1 MNYNNWYCVQVAA
14 GCEQKAKTDLIA
26 RKNVLG
32 DKFIQD
38 VEVPQQTQITILDNG
53 KRKSNKVNLL
63 PGYILVQVNKEKIE
77 TEEEGVFEE
86 VFPAS
91 THDTIRSTFN
101 VLGFAGPN
109 KKKPRLMRPAE
120 VRKLFSLVDD
130 AFKETKTNLLTN
142 YQVGD
147 SLKVITG
154 PFEGKEITVETVRGD
169 KVVADVDIFGRI
181 TSVEFSKDQLL
192 KQ

>member
-1 MNYNNWYCVQVAA
+1 MNYSNWYCVQVAA
-14 GCEQKAKTDLIA
+14 GCENKAKTDLEA
-26 RKNVLG
+26 RKGVLG

-38 VEVPQQTQITILDNG
+38 VEVPQQTVVTVLENG
-53 KRKSNKVNLL
+53 KRKSTKINLL

-77 TEEEGVFEE
+77 TEEEGVFDE

-91 THDTIRSTFN
+91 SHDVIRSTFN
-101 VLGFAGPN
+101 VLGFAGPD
-109 KKKPRLMRPAE
+109 KKKPRLMKSSE

-130 AFKETKTNLLTN
+130 TFKETKTNLLTN

-147 SLKVITG
+147 KLKVISG
-154 PFEGKEITVETVRGD
+154 PFEGKEIIVENVRSD
-169 KVVADVDIFGRI
+169 KVTAEVEMFGRI
-181 TSVEFSKDQLL
+181 TTAEFTKDQLL

>member
-1 MNYNNWYCVQVAA
+1 MNYANWYCVQVAA
-14 GCEQKAKTDLIA
+14 GCEQKAKADLIA
-26 RKNVLG
+26 RKGVLG

-38 VEVPQQTQITILDNG
+38 VEVPQQTVVTLLDNG
-53 KRKSNKVNLL
+53 KRKSTKTNLL

-86 VFPAS
+86 VFPPS
-91 THDTIRSTFN
+91 SHDTIRSTFN
-101 VLGFAGPN
+101 VLGFAGPD
-109 KKKPRLMRPAE
+109 KKKPRLMRPSE

-147 SLKVITG
+147 KLKVISG
-154 PFEGKEITVETVRGD
+154 PFEGKEIVVETVRGD
-169 KVVADVDIFGRI
+169 KVVAEVEMFGRI
-181 TSVEFSKDQLL
+181 TTAEFSKDQLL